1 MDYQDY
7 NTTISSGGNHQDDL
21 VIVGQRINL
30 TPINAL
36 QSHNRYF
43 NFIIQAKPRRVKLIQ
58 NELRVLVRRDR
69 IREHS
74 LLDLTRQGEWQQWHL
89 RVRLLLRN

>member
-7 NTTISSGGNHQDDL
+7 NTTISKGGNHQDDL
-21 VIVGQRINL
+21 VIVGQRINM

-36 QSHNRYF
+36 QSTNRYF
-43 NFIIQAKPRRVKLIQ
+43 NLIIQTKPRRIKLIQ

-69 IREHS
+69 IGEHS
-74 LLDLTRQGEWQQWHL
+74 LLDLTH
-89 RVRLLLRN
+89 